1 MSLKDDPVF
10 DALASLS
17 PVTPDR
23 EWEVRVQT
31 RCRSAITER
40 IARRGRGKRYREGL
54 AYLSAAAVLCL
65 YMAAMF
71 AQALRLAHF

>member
-1 MSLKDDPVF
+1 MSLKDDPIF
-10 DALASLS
+10 DALASLP
-17 PVTPDR
+17 PVTPDS

-31 RCRSAITER
+31 RCRSALAER
-40 IARRGRGKRYREGL
+40 VARRGQGKRYGEGL
-54 AYLSAAAVLCL
+54 AYLSAAAVLCA